1 MVGEFDLLSQ
11 EMRSK
16 LINFF
21 PFLLGQKE
29 NTGKTYW
36 IYSPAE
42 NVETHEEKIILQV
55 RLFITLGLA
64 KKIKRRDV
72 WMRGAPPVGTQSL
85 STTEMP
91 TNRYPMTG
99 EQRTPTMPQEK

>member
-1 MVGEFDLLSQ
+1 MMQ
-11 EMRSK
+11 ETRSK
-16 LINFF
+16 LNFF
-21 PFLLGQKE
+21 PSLLGQKD
-29 NTGKTYW
+29 NTGKTFW
-36 IYSPAE
+36 IYSPEE
-42 NVETHEEKIILQV
+42 NIETHEEKIFLQV
-55 RLFITLGLA
+55 RLFITLA

-91 TNRYPMTG
+91 TNRYPMNG

>member
-55 RLFITLGLA
+55 RLFITLA